1 VLQNHPP
8 LFIYLAKLRIFI
20 EQTSEIRQKITSF
33 RNWRLVM
40 APKMR
45 TLEDLYIEMLK
56 DLYSAEKQL
65 VKALPKLA
73 KNAQSSDLQAAFQD
87 HLKQTEGHVS
97 RIERIFSD
105 RGSSPRGKKCV
116 GMEGLVEEGN
126 ELLQEDTDPD
136 VLDAGLIVAAQKV
149 EHYEIAS
156 YGAVRTW
163 AERLGYTEAARLLQE
178 TLDEEGEA
186 NKKLT
191 QIAESHV
198 NMEAQ

>member
-1 VLQNHPP
+1 M
-8 LFIYLAKLRIFI
+8 ASKM
-20 EQTSEIRQKITSF
+20 QT
-33 RNWRLVM
+33 LD
-40 APKMR
+40 
-45 TLEDLYIEMLK
+45 DLYKDMLK

-65 VKALPKLA
+65 VKALPKMA
-73 KNAQSSDLQAAFQD
+73 KNAQSSDLQRAFQE
-87 HLKQTEGHVS
+87 HLKQTEGHVE

-105 RGSSPRGKKCV
+105 LGSSPRGKKCV

-126 ELLQEDTDPD
+126 ELLQEQVDPD
-136 VLDAGLIVAAQKV
+136 VLDAGLIAAAQKV

-156 YGAVRTW
+156 YGTVRSW
-163 AERLGYTEAARLLQE
+163 AERLGYNQAANLLQQ

-191 QIAESHV
+191 QLAESYI

>member
-1 VLQNHPP
+1 M
-8 LFIYLAKLRIFI
+8 ASKM
-20 EQTSEIRQKITSF
+20 QT
-33 RNWRLVM
+33 LD
-40 APKMR
+40 
-45 TLEDLYIEMLK
+45 DLYTDMLK

-65 VKALPKLA
+65 VKALPKMA
-73 KNAQSSDLQAAFQD
+73 KNAQSPDLQKAFQE
-87 HLKQTEGHVS
+87 HLKQTEGHVE

-105 RGSSPRGKKCV
+105 LGGSPRGKKCV

-126 ELLQEDTDPD
+126 ELLQEQVDPD
-136 VLDAGLIVAAQKV
+136 VLDAGLIAAAQKV

-156 YGAVRTW
+156 YGTVRTW
-163 AERLGYTEAARLLQE
+163 AEHLGYNQAAQLLQQ

-191 QIAESHV
+191 QLAESHI